1 MFPGFLEF
9 LDERFLIQRLL
20 LRGVATGTDLGD
32 LSEVVEE
39 VDRVGENDKVRGRR
53 GGGGERKL
61 FGG

>member
-1 MFPGFLEF
+1 LFPGFLEF